1 MNLIPKNTAIAFV
14 VWNCLVFRRVLMGF
28 LYDVSLIALIVFSFS
43 IQLAAIPI
51 LIAVKRI
58 K

>member
-1 MNLIPKNTAIAFV
+1 LHFWFGIAWF
-14 VWNCLVFRRVLMGF
+14 LGSVLMGF